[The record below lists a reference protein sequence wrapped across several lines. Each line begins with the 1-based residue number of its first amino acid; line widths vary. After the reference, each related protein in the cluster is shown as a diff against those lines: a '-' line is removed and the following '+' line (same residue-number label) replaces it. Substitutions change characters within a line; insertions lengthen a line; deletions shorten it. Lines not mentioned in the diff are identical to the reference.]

1 VVAVLKKQYKD
12 KHMDNNVDWDKVNRG
27 KVRYGFALELYKKG
41 KDLTPSELGKI
52 EAFVDYVMDGV
63 EYQEPNEGSQAEP
76 TPMVPIK
83 DKVEEVERANE
94 QAYIEQIVQLEADGL
109 KEPDRDRVLKALAN
123 GKINRDNVQ
132 ASLDKI
138 QQIRESYKNDG

>member
-1 VVAVLKKQYKD
+1 
-12 KHMDNNVDWDKVNRG
+12 MDNKIDWDKVNRG

-41 KDLTPSELGKI
+41 GSLVPSELGKV
-52 EAFVDYVMDGV
+52 EAFVDYVMEGV
-63 EYQEPNEGSQAEP
+63 EYTEPSESSNAEP

>member
-1 VVAVLKKQYKD
+1 
-12 KHMDNNVDWDKVNRG
+12 
-27 KVRYGFALELYKKG
+27 
-41 KDLTPSELGKI
+41 
-52 EAFVDYVMDGV
+52 
-63 EYQEPNEGSQAEP
+63 
-76 TPMVPIK
+76 MVPIK

>member
-1 VVAVLKKQYKD
+1 
-12 KHMDNNVDWDKVNRG
+12 MDNNVDWDKVNRG

-41 KDLTPSELGKI
+41 KDLTPSELGRI

-63 EYQEPNEGSQAEP
+63 EYQEPNEGSKAKP

-83 DKVEEVERANE
+83 DKVEEVEKANE
-94 QAYIEQIVQLEADGL
+94 EAYIKQIVELEAEGL
-109 KEPDRDRVLKALAN
+109 KDPDRDRVLKALAS

-138 QQIRESYKNDG
+138 QQIKESYKNDE

>member
-12 KHMDNNVDWDKVNRG
+12 KHMDNKIDWDKVNRG

-41 KDLTPSELGKI
+41 GSLVPSELGKV
-52 EAFVDYVMDGV
+52 EAFVDYVMEGV
-63 EYQEPNEGSQAEP
+63 EYTEPSESSNAEP

>member
-1 VVAVLKKQYKD
+1 
-12 KHMDNNVDWDKVNRG
+12 MDNNVDWDKVNRG

-63 EYQEPNEGSQAEP
+63 EYQEPNEGSNAKP

-83 DKVEEVERANE
+83 DKVEEVEKANE
-94 QAYIEQIVQLEADGL
+94 EAYIKQIVELEAEGL
-109 KEPDRDRVLKALAN
+109 KDPDRDRVLKALAS

-138 QQIRESYKNDG
+138 QQIKESYKNDD

>member
-1 VVAVLKKQYKD
+1 MDD
-12 KHMDNNVDWDKVNRG
+12 KVDWDKVNRG

-41 KDLTPSELGKI
+41 GALVPSELGKV
-52 EAFVDYVMDGV
+52 EAFVDYVMEGV
-63 EYQEPNEGSQAEP
+63 EYTEPSESSNAEP

>member
-1 VVAVLKKQYKD
+1 
-12 KHMDNNVDWDKVNRG
+12 MDNNVDWDKVNRG

-63 EYQEPNEGSQAEP
+63 EYQEPNEGSNAEP

-83 DKVEEVERANE
+83 DKVEEVEKANE
-94 QAYIEQIVQLEADGL
+94 EAYIKQIVELEADGL
-109 KEPDRDRVLKALAN
+109 KDPDRDRVLKALAS

-138 QQIRESYKNDG
+138 QQIRESYKNDD

>member
-1 VVAVLKKQYKD
+1 VAVLKKQNKD

-63 EYQEPNEGSQAEP
+63 EYQEPNEGSNAEP

-83 DKVEEVERANE
+83 DKVEEVEKANE
-94 QAYIEQIVQLEADGL
+94 EAYIKQIVELEAEGL
-109 KEPDRDRVLKALAN
+109 KDPDRDRVLKALAS

-138 QQIRESYKNDG
+138 QQIKESYKNDD

>member
-1 VVAVLKKQYKD
+1 
-12 KHMDNNVDWDKVNRG
+12 MDNNVDWDKVNRG

-63 EYQEPNEGSQAEP
+63 EYQEPNEVSNAKP

-83 DKVEEVERANE
+83 DKVEEVEKANE
-94 QAYIEQIVQLEADGL
+94 EAYIKQIVELEAEGL
-109 KEPDRDRVLKALAN
+109 KDPDRDRVLKALAS
-123 GKINRDNVQ
+123 GKINRGNVQ

-138 QQIRESYKNDG
+138 QQIKESYKNDD

>member
-1 VVAVLKKQYKD
+1 
-12 KHMDNNVDWDKVNRG
+12 MDNNVDWDKVNRG
-27 KVRYGFALELYKKG
+27 KLRYGFALELYKKG

-63 EYQEPNEGSQAEP
+63 EYQEPNEGSNAKP

-83 DKVEEVERANE
+83 DKVEEVEKANE
-94 QAYIEQIVQLEADGL
+94 EAYIKQIVELEAEGL
-109 KEPDRDRVLKALAN
+109 KDPDRDRVLKALAS

-138 QQIRESYKNDG
+138 QQIKESYKNDD

>member
-1 VVAVLKKQYKD
+1 VAVLKKQNKD

-63 EYQEPNEGSQAEP
+63 EYQEPNEGSNAKP

-83 DKVEEVERANE
+83 DKVEEVEKANE
-94 QAYIEQIVQLEADGL
+94 EAYIKQIVELEAEGL
-109 KEPDRDRVLKALAN
+109 KDPDRDRVLKALAS

-138 QQIRESYKNDG
+138 QQIKESYKNDD

>member
-1 VVAVLKKQYKD
+1 
-12 KHMDNNVDWDKVNRG
+12 MDNNVDWDKVNRG

-63 EYQEPNEGSQAEP
+63 EYQEPNEGSNAKP

-83 DKVEEVERANE
+83 DKVEEVEKANE
-94 QAYIEQIVQLEADGL
+94 EAYIKQIVELEADGL
-109 KEPDRDRVLKALAN
+109 KDPDRDRVLKALAS

-138 QQIRESYKNDG
+138 QQIRESYKNDD

>member
-1 VVAVLKKQYKD
+1 
-12 KHMDNNVDWDKVNRG
+12 MDNNVDWDKVNRG

-52 EAFVDYVMDGV
+52 EAFVDYVMEGV
-63 EYQEPNEGSQAEP
+63 EYTEPSESSNAEP

>member
-52 EAFVDYVMDGV
+52 EAFVDYVMEGV
-63 EYQEPNEGSQAEP
+63 EYTEPSESSNAEP

>member
-1 VVAVLKKQYKD
+1 
-12 KHMDNNVDWDKVNRG
+12 MDNNVDWDKVNRG

-63 EYQEPNEGSQAEP
+63 EYQEPNEGSNAEP

-83 DKVEEVERANE
+83 DKVEEVEKANE
-94 QAYIEQIVQLEADGL
+94 EAYIKQIVELEAEGL
-109 KEPDRDRVLKALAN
+109 KDPDRDRVLKALAS

-138 QQIRESYKNDG
+138 QQIKESYKNDD

>member
-1 VVAVLKKQYKD
+1 
-12 KHMDNNVDWDKVNRG
+12 MDNKIDWDKVNRG

-41 KDLTPSELGKI
+41 GSLVPSELGKV
-52 EAFVDYVMDGV
+52 EAFVDYVMEGV
-63 EYQEPNEGSQAEP
+63 EYTEPSESSNAEP

-123 GKINRDNVQ
+123 GKINRDNAQ

>member
-52 EAFVDYVMDGV
+52 EAFVDYVMEGV
-63 EYQEPNEGSQAEP
+63 EYTEPSESSNAEP

-109 KEPDRDRVLKALAN
+109 KEPHRDRVLKALAN

>member
-1 VVAVLKKQYKD
+1 
-12 KHMDNNVDWDKVNRG
+12 MDNNVDWDKVNRG

-63 EYQEPNEGSQAEP
+63 EYQEPNEGSKAEP
-76 TPMVPIK
+76 IPMVPIK
-83 DKVEEVERANE
+83 DKVEEVEKANE
-94 QAYIEQIVQLEADGL
+94 EAYIKQIVELEAEGL
-109 KEPDRDRVLKALAN
+109 KDPDRDRVLKALAS

-138 QQIRESYKNDG
+138 QQIRESYKNDD

>member
-1 VVAVLKKQYKD
+1 
-12 KHMDNNVDWDKVNRG
+12 MDNKTDWDKVNRG

-41 KDLTPSELGKI
+41 GSLVPSELGKV
-52 EAFVDYVMDGV
+52 EAFVDYVMEGV
-63 EYQEPNEGSQAEP
+63 EYTEPSESSNAEP

-83 DKVEEVERANE
+83 DKVEEVEKANE
-94 QAYIEQIVQLEADGL
+94 EAYIKQIVELEADGL
-109 KEPDRDRVLKALAN
+109 KDPDRDRVLKALAS

-138 QQIRESYKNDG
+138 QQIRESYKNDD

>member
-1 VVAVLKKQYKD
+1 VVAALKKQYKD
-12 KHMDNNVDWDKVNRG
+12 KHMDNKIDWDKVNRG

-41 KDLTPSELGKI
+41 GSLVPSELGKV
-52 EAFVDYVMDGV
+52 EAFVDYVMEGV
-63 EYQEPNEGSQAEP
+63 EYTEPSESSNAEP
-76 TPMVPIK
+76 SPMVPIK